1 MKTVLATRQGVK
13 AFAAALMSGC
23 GALPTLKEL
32 YVDDGDHSQLVAACE
47 ARSAYHDSYCEP
59 RSHA

>member
-32 YVDDGDHSQLVAACE
+32 YVDDGDHSQLVASLRGSE
-47 ARSAYHDSYCEP
+47 YLDLLK
-59 RSHA
+59 